1 MSPRTI
7 NAPISDQRGEFVYLY
22 EVNHSGGVL
31 RVTNSSANLTAL
43 SEDWTAVGARLVHEG
58 APERPEQ
65 KAQGTNL
72 MLYGVDQTITNLIQ
86 ANNFR
91 GYLLSIYLL
100 HYDPDTGA
108 IDTPDLIF
116 QGRQNGDWQVTET
129 RTPGSTESGGQVEV
143 STRITADLASVNA
156 KVSTRTNVVSHEQ
169 FIRRSGTLV
178 GNPDDKFF
186 ARVRSLVNKTIYW
199 GKMAPDTPGTLGPD
213 LRGTGDEGDGGEV
226 VF

>member
-22 EVNHSGGVL
+22 EVNHSGGTL
-31 RVTNSSANLTAL
+31 RVTNSSADVSAL
-43 SEDWTAVGARLVHEG
+43 SNTWTAVGARLVHAG
-58 APERPEQ
+58 APELTEQ
-65 KAQGTNL
+65 KSQGTNL

-100 HYDPDTGA
+100 HYDPDTGV

-156 KVSTRTNVVSHEQ
+156 KISTRTNVVSHEQ
-169 FIRRSGTLV
+169 FLRRSGV
-178 GNPDDKFF
+178 SAPDDKFL
-186 ARVRSLVNKTIYW
+186 ARVKSLVNKTIYW

-213 LRGTGDEGDGGEV
+213 VRGTGDEGDGGEV
-226 VF
+226 VW